1 MAVGNLNIEVSGA
14 AVARV
19 QAAAHVQQAKTAFSL
34 GWGIRI
40 EAVFHAKAEC
50 TVGNV
55 GGEANFPALG

>member
-1 MAVGNLNIEVSGA
+1 
-14 AVARV
+14 
-19 QAAAHVQQAKTAFSL
+19 L

-55 GGEANFPALG
+55 GGEANFPALR